1 MRYIVGILLITVF
14 IFTTTLFADTVVIN
28 TGKKIKGLV
37 VDEYSDRITLSTSDG
52 EEDILRQDIERIEYD
67 APEQNFMQLGRSY
80 DEKAWYDKAAFYYK
94 KAMEVNP
101 NYKEAREA
109 YLASHSKMWRQEE
122 KMTKKELERQNMV
135 MDWWRNRN
143 KESVSQAKDKELL
156 LKKILGFSLSEK
168 NGVFTIDEA
177 VPYSS
182 AAKAGLKKGDLL
194 VGIWGKLI
202 RYSNMKEVLE
212 ELLGPKYSEV
222 KVLIEKDISLE
233 LEDNI
238 SQLYKDLEI
247 SLGFEYEGLVVK
259 DVAAE
264 SKGAS
269 AGFKKGDY
277 VIAIDKNI
285 TRYLPLDSIIA
296 LINSAKNNKDIV
308 FTIRRKVNLRRGG
321 E

>member
-1 MRYIVGILLITVF
+1 
-14 IFTTTLFADTVVIN
+14 
-28 TGKKIKGLV
+28 
-37 VDEYSDRITLSTSDG
+37 
-52 EEDILRQDIERIEYD
+52 
-67 APEQNFMQLGRSY
+67 
-80 DEKAWYDKAAFYYK
+80 
-94 KAMEVNP
+94 MEVNP

-122 KMTKKELERQNMV
+122 KRTKKELERQNMV

-143 KESVSQAKDKELL
+143 KESISQARDKEVL
-156 LKKILGFSLSEK
+156 LKKIVGISLIEK
-168 NGVFTIDEA
+168 NGVFTINEV

-182 AAKAGLKKGDLL
+182 AAKTGIEKGDLL

-202 RYSNMKEVLE
+202 RYSGMKEVTD

-222 KVLIEKDISLE
+222 RVLIEKDISLE
-233 LEDNI
+233 LEGNV

-264 SKGAS
+264 GKGAS
-269 AGFKKGDY
+269 IGFKKDDH
-277 VIAIDKNI
+277 VMTIDKNI
-285 TRYLPLDSIIA
+285 TRYLPLDTVVA
-296 LINSAKNNKDIV
+296 LINSARNNKNIV